1 MKNSWFGTTAVPAI
15 EAFLPAYRL
24 TPENS
29 AGADIGTILPD
40 PASVPGHG
48 AVTITLGRAP
58 ACLIFK
64 HYLPIPPGRQSVA
77 IDKHTTL
84 QYRNILIFSI

>member
-29 AGADIGTILPD
+29 AGADIGTIPSGALRPFLD
-40 PASVPGHG
+40 M
-48 AVTITLGRAP
+48 AVTITLGATCQP
-58 ACLIFK
+58 AL
-64 HYLPIPPGRQSVA
+64 YLSIICRFRRVGNRRPSTNTPRC
-77 IDKHTTL
+77 
-84 QYRNILIFSI
+84 NIATF